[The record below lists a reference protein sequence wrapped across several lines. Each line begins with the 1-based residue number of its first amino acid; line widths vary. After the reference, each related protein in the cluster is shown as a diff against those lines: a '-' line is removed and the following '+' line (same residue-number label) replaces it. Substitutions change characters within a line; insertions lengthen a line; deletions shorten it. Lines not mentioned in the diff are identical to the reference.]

1 MHDIR
6 LVGFDGD
13 DTLWRSE
20 DYYRAAEKR
29 YEEIIGRYIDLH
41 DAGTLRH
48 LLEVERRNLKVFG
61 YGVKGMTL
69 SMIEAAIELTEAR
82 ISARD
87 LQQVVDIGRDT
98 LAHPVELLDGIRDAV
113 EAVAARWQVVLVTKG
128 DLFHQED
135 KIARSGLADLFP
147 RIEIVSEKDPPT
159 YARVLAEFGI
169 APEQFVM
176 VGNSLRLQAFM
187 HWARADDDPGQKA
200 RWYPRVD
207 KDALVPEYIADSSG
221 HSRGATVDLTL
232 VRCDGDGRCEP
243 LDMGTPFDFFDPSA
257 HTDAPVAPAQQ
268 ANRQRLRAAMEA
280 GGFRNYPREWWHY
293 TLDPEPD
300 PTLAYDVPVR

>member
-1 MHDIR
+1 WAGPTWVRTATAASAAPRRRPIRRCRACSRPPKRTATASGPPTSTAPSSRTSSRAAPRRINRGSLVAMEAGSGPLPFFWPGRGAGILHPRREARVRDLPMNDIR

-61 YGVKGMTL
+61 YGAKGMTL
-69 SMIEAAIELTEAR
+69 SMIDAAIELTDAR

-98 LAHPVELLDGIRDAV
+98 LGHPVELLDGIREAV
-113 EAVAARWQVVLVTKG
+113 EAVAARWPVVLVTKG

-147 RIEIVSEKDPPT
+147 RIEIRSE
-159 YARVLAEFGI
+159 E
-169 APEQFVM
+169 
-176 VGNSLRLQAFM
+176 
-187 HWARADDDPGQKA
+187 
-200 RWYPRVD
+200 
-207 KDALVPEYIADSSG
+207 
-221 HSRGATVDLTL
+221 
-232 VRCDGDGRCEP
+232 
-243 LDMGTPFDFFDPSA
+243 
-257 HTDAPVAPAQQ
+257 HTS
-268 ANRQRLRAAMEA
+268 E
-280 GGFRNYPREWWHY
+280 
-293 TLDPEPD
+293 
-300 PTLAYDVPVR
+300 